1 MLAGNTSKDL
11 LNEVRQVIYSSCRA
25 EEITKKIYNNTKISI
40 KI

>member
-11 LNEVRQVIYSSCRA
+11 LNEVRQVIYSLCRA
-25 EEITKKIYNNTKISI
+25 DEITKEIYNNTKISI

>member
-11 LNEVRQVIYSSCRA
+11 LNEVRQVIYSLCRA